1 NRRGRGI
8 AGFANSLKNLRREA
22 EFVKCH
28 IKGPVHLDFT
38 ARLGPPS
45 GPWTDLS
52 LRSRQGRA
60 VLRVFSRSRQSAE
73 IGEKIGAIDS
83 LSTKPAHAVRF
94 CRHSDCKGAGRL
106 GD

>member
-1 NRRGRGI
+1 RPGTPPRELVDHRQGERRSLARACLGNAQNVPSRQNMRNGLSLNRRGRGI

-45 GPWTDLS
+45 GPWTNLS

-60 VLRVFSRSRQSAE
+60 VLRV
-73 IGEKIGAIDS
+73 
-83 LSTKPAHAVRF
+83 L
-94 CRHSDCKGAGRL
+94 
-106 GD
+106 